1 MIPTSSSWLNLGR
14 AIVQVQGAH
23 RSQAARAVSSSV
35 PDLIDAI
42 ELWAEH
48 WYDDPKPFIWHAE
61 ATRSSKRSAA
71 DEQPQAS
78 SVCRTVG
85 GHGSDAADRP
95 HTDAPRWEGCVS
107 WQETNHLLVK
117 GQ

>member
-1 MIPTSSSWLNLGR
+1 VAQPRSSD
-14 AIVQVQGAH
+14 
-23 RSQAARAVSSSV
+23 RSRFKELTDRRLRWAVLSSV

-71 DEQPQAS
+71 DEQPKSAQY
-78 SVCRTVG
+78 VE
-85 GHGSDAADRP
+85 P
-95 HTDAPRWEGCVS
+95 
-107 WQETNHLLVK
+107 
-117 GQ
+117 